1 MNIKTKESAK
11 YVLGAGLITVGL
23 LLGGCGG
30 SSSDKAGTKKDTT
43 PANAQTLTG
52 TAAVGSPI
60 VGGTLTAKCADGSGF
75 TNAVTTQANGTWSG
89 TVANGALPCALQ
101 VTGGTPNVTLHSYA
115 SQAGVVNVTP
125 LTDLALALA
134 TSSVPS
140 DWFSGI
146 TPTVTLALGVSGL
159 EQALKDANFTL
170 PSGSFDPFT
179 TAFDATAANEWDQLL
194 EQLKDAI
201 AADPSI
207 VDHAALINLIKDGNL
222 AALPESVFGT
232 PATVPAAMVGKKKF
246 IYAESRAGSGIT
258 NGAIQEFEVMAD
270 NRLRLPDGKLLS
282 NPVSSDNLVEI
293 IWLDSDTNIA
303 YALSNATTGIINELN
318 ISYSLFG
325 KLDYQFYGSFQP
337 FNPTNGNVPVA
348 LLDLAGSYNAD
359 VFYSSNGN
367 SSGWSVGETLI
378 LTINANTGVIDIA
391 GRYIIDP
398 ADESFRWNDDTAK
411 NPRFSPRYEVYYTV
425 PETSVDLKLIL
436 HQRPGEPLNSWRIQ
450 ELGSGISGL
459 NVAAEITPFIQTHQ
473 DYFTSLSAN
482 LPANL
487 TLISQDDGLIF
498 GAQKTTRCSVYTFT
512 LTNDGTNDKPHL
524 RYQASGHS
532 SSDVYSPSS
541 AAYTKTGSAVS
552 LYWSGFQMEVDG
564 EKLTATSY
572 TGGSPIDEVLTNDPA
587 KIATCQ

>member
-201 AADPSI
+201 AAEPSI
-207 VDHAALINLIKDGNL
+207 VDHAPLINLIKDGNL

-232 PATVPAAMVGKKKF
+232 LATVPAAMVGRRKL

-258 NGAIQEFEVMAD
+258 NGAIQEVEVMAD
-270 NRLRLPDGKLLS
+270 NRLRLLYGKTLS
-282 NPVSSDNLVEI
+282 KPVSSDNLFEI
-293 IWLDSDTNIA
+293 IWHDSYTNIA
-303 YALSNATTGIINELN
+303 YALSNATTGLINELN
-318 ISYSLFG
+318 SSYSLFG
-325 KLDYQFYGSFQP
+325 KPVSQFYASFQP
-337 FNPTNGNVPVA
+337 INPTNGNVPV
-348 LLDLAGSYNAD
+348 
-359 VFYSSNGN
+359 
-367 SSGWSVGETLI
+367 
-378 LTINANTGVIDIA
+378 
-391 GRYIIDP
+391 
-398 ADESFRWNDDTAK
+398 
-411 NPRFSPRYEVYYTV
+411 
-425 PETSVDLKLIL
+425 
-436 HQRPGEPLNSWRIQ
+436 
-450 ELGSGISGL
+450 
-459 NVAAEITPFIQTHQ
+459 
-473 DYFTSLSAN
+473 
-482 LPANL
+482 
-487 TLISQDDGLIF
+487 
-498 GAQKTTRCSVYTFT
+498 
-512 LTNDGTNDKPHL
+512 
-524 RYQASGHS
+524 
-532 SSDVYSPSS
+532 
-541 AAYTKTGSAVS
+541 
-552 LYWSGFQMEVDG
+552 
-564 EKLTATSY
+564 
-572 TGGSPIDEVLTNDPA
+572 
-587 KIATCQ
+587 

>member
-1 MNIKTKESAK
+1 M
-11 YVLGAGLITVGL
+11 
-23 LLGGCGG
+23 
-30 SSSDKAGTKKDTT
+30 
-43 PANAQTLTG
+43 
-52 TAAVGSPI
+52 
-60 VGGTLTAKCADGSGF
+60 
-75 TNAVTTQANGTWSG
+75 
-89 TVANGALPCALQ
+89 PCAIQ

-115 SQAGVVNVTP
+115 TQAGVVNVTP

-140 DWFSGI
+140 DWFNGA
-146 TPTVTLALGVSGL
+146 TPTATLALGVSGL

-179 TAFDATAANEWDQLL
+179 TAFDATAANEWDKLL

-207 VDHAALINLIKDGNL
+207 ADHAALITLIKDGNL
-222 AALPESVFGT
+222 AALPASVSGSVTGT

-258 NGAIQEFEVMAD
+258 NGAIQEFEMMAD
-270 NRLRLPDGKLLS
+270 NRLRLPDGNLLS

-325 KLDYQFYGSFQP
+325 KPDYQFYGSFQP
-337 FNPTNGNVPVA
+337 FTETNGNVPQW

-359 VFYSSNGN
+359 VFSSNSGN
-367 SSGWSVGETLI
+367 SSGWSEGDELTLI
-378 LTINANTGVIDIA
+378 INANTGVIDIA
-391 GRYIIDP
+391 GRYSIDP

-411 NPRFSPRYEVYYTV
+411 NSRFSPRYEVYYTV

-450 ELGSGISGL
+450 ELPPSGPPVV
-459 NVAAEITPFIQTHQ
+459 NVVAEVTPFIQTHQ
-473 DYFTSLSAN
+473 DYFTSLSAK

-487 TLISQDDGLIF
+487 TLISQDDGLTF

-524 RYQASGHS
+524 RYQTSGHS
-532 SSDVYSPSS
+532 SSAVYSPSS
-541 AAYTKTGSAVS
+541 AAYTKIGSAVS

-564 EKLTATSY
+564 EKLTVTSY
-572 TGGSPIDEVLTNDPA
+572 TMGLPIDEVLTNDPA